1 MHARVPASSANL
13 GPGFDT
19 LGVALELW
27 TEVTVTPSDRLHL
40 TVTGEGSSFPLNS
53 NHFAA
58 KLARQVLGHDRLR
71 IDITSEVPVARG
83 LGSSAALGVGIVAA
97 CGHPDPLSF
106 IGLLEGHADNAA
118 ACVLGGFVTGAII
131 DGRVVASRLPLDPAL
146 TFVVVI
152 PERHLSTKDARQA
165 LPDHVPLP
173 DAVFNLSRMGAL
185 IAGFADHRRLVR
197 GAFDDRLHQAQR
209 APLFPESGRILTSL
223 VDAGAFGATWS
234 GAGPTLLATCHVD
247 VASVVRDV
255 GATALLDAG
264 VPGRSLVVA
273 PDRVGLVLTRENR

>member
-40 TVTGEGSSFPLNS
+40 TVTGEGSSFPLNH

-71 IDITSEVPVARG
+71 IDIRSEVPVARG
-83 LGSSAALGVGIVAA
+83 LGSSAALAVGVVAA

-106 IGLLEGHADNAA
+106 VGLLEGHADNAA

-131 DGRVVASRLPLDPAL
+131 AGRVVASRLPLDPSL

-152 PERHLSTKDARQA
+152 PERQLSTKDARQA
-165 LPDHVPLP
+165 LPDVVPLP

-197 GAFDDRLHQAQR
+197 GAFDDRLHQGQR
-209 APLFPESGRILTSL
+209 TPMFPESTQVLTAL

-234 GAGPTLLATCHVD
+234 GAGPALLATCHVD
-247 VASVVRDV
+247 VASAIRDA

-273 PDRVGLVLTRENR
+273 PDRVGLVLNRADS

>member
-27 TEVTVTPSDRLHL
+27 TEVSVTPSDRLHL
-40 TVTGEGSSFPLNS
+40 SASGEGSSFPLNS

-58 KLARQVLGHDRLR
+58 KIARQLLGHDRLR
-71 IDITSEVPVARG
+71 IDIRSEVPVARG
-83 LGSSAALGVGIVAA
+83 LGSSAALSVAVAAA
-97 CGHPDPLSF
+97 CGHPDPLGF
-106 IGLLEGHADNAA
+106 VGLLEGHADNAA

-131 DGRVVASRLPLDPAL
+131 DGRVVANRLQLDPEI

-165 LPDHVPLP
+165 LPADVTLP

-185 IAGFADHRRLVR
+185 IAGLADHRSLVR
-197 GAFDDRLHQAQR
+197 GAFDDRLHQTQR
-209 APLFPESGRILTSL
+209 TPLFPESARILTAL
-223 VDAGAFGATWS
+223 VEAGAFGATWS
-234 GAGPTLLATCHVD
+234 GAGPTLLATCHLD
-247 VASVVRDV
+247 TAQSVRAA
-255 GATALLDAG
+255 GEAALRSEG
-264 VPGRSLVVA
+264 VPGRAVVVA
-273 PDRVGLVLTRENR
+273 PDRTGLVLTTP

>member
-19 LGVALELW
+19 LGVALEMW

-40 TVTGEGSSFPLNS
+40 TVTGEGSSFPLNRD
-53 NHFAA
+53 HFAA
-58 KLARQVLGHDRLR
+58 KLVRQLLGHDRLR
-71 IDITSEVPVARG
+71 VDITSEVPVARG
-83 LGSSAALGVGIVAA
+83 LGSSAALGVGIAAA

-131 DGRVVASRLPLDPAL
+131 DGRVVANRLPLDPAI

-152 PERHLSTKDARQA
+152 PERHLSTKDARHA
-165 LPDHVPLP
+165 LAPDVPLP

-185 IAGFADHRRLVR
+185 IAGFSDHRKLVR

-209 APLFPESGRILTSL
+209 TSLFPESTIVLAAL
-223 VDAGAFGATWS
+223 VEAGAFGATWS
-234 GAGPTLLATCHVD
+234 GAGPTLVATCHVS
-247 VASVVRDV
+247 VASAVRDA
-255 GATALLDAG
+255 GASALLDAG
-264 VPGRSLVVA
+264 VPGRSLIVA
-273 PDRVGLVLTRENR
+273 PDLIGLVVTP

>member
-27 TEVTVTPSDRLHL
+27 TEVSVSPSDRLHL
-40 TVTGEGSSFPLNS
+40 TVAGEGSSFPLNS

-58 KLARQVLGHDRLR
+58 KVARQVLGHDRLR
-71 IDITSEVPVARG
+71 IDIVSDVPVARG
-83 LGSSAALGVGIVAA
+83 LGSSAALSVGIAAA
-97 CGHPDPLSF
+97 CGHPDPLTF
-106 IGLLEGHADNAA
+106 VGLLEGHADNAA

-131 DGRVVASRLPLDPAL
+131 DGRVVANRLPLDPSL

-152 PERHLSTKDARQA
+152 PDRHLSTKDARHA
-165 LPDHVPLP
+165 LPADVALP

-185 IAGFADHRRLVR
+185 IAGFADHRALVR
-197 GAFDDRLHQAQR
+197 GAFGDRLHQPHRTA
-209 APLFPESGRILTSL
+209 LFPESVAILDAL
-223 VDAGAFGATWS
+223 VGAGAFGATWS

-247 VASVVRDV
+247 CAENVRVA
-255 GATALLDAG
+255 GETALCETG
-264 VPGRSLVVA
+264 VPGRSLVIA
-273 PDRVGLVLTRENR
+273 ADRSGLVLTR